1 MTVILDASAL
11 LAYLRQEPGGEMV
24 DGVLAESV
32 MSSVNWAE
40 VVQKSI
46 SAGVE
51 VEGML
56 EDLQALGMKV
66 EPFLPVDGAM
76 VGTAVGTKAAAGF
89 VAGRSRLPELGVA
102 FGADGAHLRSG
113 LGSAAFGCGDSAAAM
128 RSRSDH
134 RQVG

>member
-76 VGTAVGTKAAAGF
+76 VGTAVGTNAAAGV
-89 VAGRSRLPELGVA
+89 VAGRSHLPELGVA
-102 FGADGAHLRSG
+102 FGADGAQLRSG
-113 LGSAAFGCGDSAAAM
+113 LGSAAFGCGDSAAAV